1 MKLAAIFHQQQELAK
16 EEGRRESEQREQALI
31 IRLINRRVGEID
43 PLLLDRVRGL
53 SIEKLEELGEALL
66 DFSAVTDLEAWLAQ
80 QNV

>member
-1 MKLAAIFHQQQELAK
+1 MRLAPLFHQEQERAIQ
-16 EEGRRESEQREQALI
+16 EREQILI
-31 IRLINRRVGEID
+31 IRLLNRRVGEID
-43 PLLLDRVRGL
+43 PLLLERVRRL